1 MLMRLSIIRR
11 NLDGGCQEDSLR
23 SMILGIFRV
32 LDLSLSLVIGL
43 ELIMYMET
51 DS

>member
-1 MLMRLSIIRR
+1 MRLSIVRR
-11 NLDGGCQEDSLR
+11 NLDDGCQEDSLW
-23 SMILGIFRV
+23 SMILGIFKV
-32 LDLSLSLVIGL
+32 LDPSLSLVIGL